1 MRLWDLRDGKQIPQP
16 QLPDSGSAVLSFTP
30 AGLQGSFEVL
40 RDCCTALE
48 TEPRYRATVLGEPQM
63 GKRGLYATLGGRGV
77 NAAVR
82 MRMNIL
88 AYCDGSHAL
97 ADIAEILGV
106 SAGELAPFVD
116 ELIAHKLI
124 APIDE

>member
-1 MRLWDLRDGKQIPQP
+1 
-16 QLPDSGSAVLSFTP
+16 
-30 AGLQGSFEVL
+30 
-40 RDCCTALE
+40 
-48 TEPRYRATVLGEPQM
+48 M
-63 GKRGLYATLGGRGV
+63 GKRGLYTAFGGRGV
-77 NAAVR
+77 SAAVR

-88 AYCDGSHAL
+88 AYCDGSHSV

>member
-1 MRLWDLRDGKQIPQP
+1 MRRL
-16 QLPDSGSAVLSFTP
+16 VLAAS
-30 AGLQGSFEVL
+30 
-40 RDCCTALE
+40 D
-48 TEPRYRATVLGEPQM
+48 
-63 GKRGLYATLGGRGV
+63 
-77 NAAVR
+77 AAVR

-88 AYCDGSHAL
+88 AYCDGSHSL